1 VRIRQAAS
9 ADAEAVADVFLAAKA
24 EMAYLPRLHTERET
38 RRWISDVVLPDLEVW
53 VAADGGRLVGFAA
66 LGNDLLEHLY
76 VHPQEQ
82 NRGVGAA
89 LLTLSKNRRPRGL
102 RLWVFQKNTGARRFY
117 ERHGFSLVRLTDGR
131 DNEER
136 EPDALYEWPPLAR
149 RRPSASVPAHASDRC
164 PYSA

>member
-1 VRIRQAAS
+1 MRIRHPAP
-9 ADAEAVADVFLAAKA
+9 ADADAVADLFLAAKA
-24 EMAYLPRLHTERET
+24 EMTYLPQLDTDTET
-38 RRWISDVVLPDLEVW
+38 RRWVSDVVLRDLEVW
-53 VAADGGRLVGFAA
+53 VAEEGDRVVGFAA

-82 NRGVGAA
+82 KRGIGSE
-89 LLTLSKNRRPRGL
+89 LLAVSKKRRPHGL

-136 EPDALYEWPPLAR
+136 EPDAFYEW
-149 RRPSASVPAHASDRC
+149 RPQPASALEGSG
-164 PYSA
+164 